1 VDEKSIEL
9 IATITERLAEHIEGL
24 RLSAQTRSALMD
36 TEALYSIIARI
47 NSSVSYNDIL
57 TTLSE
62 ATLFGEADQLMI
74 MAIFDRPLSD
84 TQVPEWIMP
93 VAYRSK
99 DQIEIARR
107 YPFNAFESTPHTL
120 FTEQPAILSN
130 LSSDH
135 RLDKVT
141 RTLFKDVFNAQSSII
156 VPLVLGNQIIG
167 FFQGYFSKLTEFPEH
182 EIHRLVAVAGQVA
195 IAVQSLI
202 LLEQAQARARQEQ
215 RIREV
220 SAQVFNAVDVNAIM
234 QKAVEQV
241 GRALGAPA
249 YIYLGQNRPSKDA
262 S

>member
-1 VDEKSIEL
+1 
-9 IATITERLAEHIEGL
+9 
-24 RLSAQTRSALMD
+24 MD

-47 NSSVSYNDIL
+47 NSANSYDDIL
-57 TTLSE
+57 ATLSE
-62 ATLFGEADQLMI
+62 ATLFSEADQLMI
-74 MAIFDRPLSD
+74 MGIFDRPLSE
-84 TQVPEWIMP
+84 TQLPEWILP
-93 VAYRSK
+93 VAYKSK
-99 DQIEIARR
+99 NEIEIAQR
-107 YPFNAFESTPHTL
+107 YPFNAFESVPHTL

-141 RTLFKDVFNAQSSII
+141 RTLFKDVFNSQSSII

-167 FFQGYFSKLTEFPEH
+167 FFQGYFSKPTEFPEH

-220 SAQVFNAVDVNAIM
+220 SAQVFSAVDVNAIM

-249 YIYLGQNRPSKDA
+249 YIYFGQNRPSKDA

>member
-1 VDEKSIEL
+1 
-9 IATITERLAEHIEGL
+9 
-24 RLSAQTRSALMD
+24 MD

-47 NSSVSYNDIL
+47 NSATSYDDIL
-57 TTLSE
+57 STLSE
-62 ATLFGEADQLMI
+62 ATLFSEADQLMI
-74 MAIFDRPLSD
+74 MGIFDRPLSE
-84 TQVPEWIMP
+84 TQLPEWIIP
-93 VAYRSK
+93 VAHRSK
-99 DQIEIARR
+99 EKIEIAQR
-107 YPFNAFESTPHTL
+107 YPFNAFESIPHTL

-130 LSSDH
+130 LSNDH

-141 RTLFKDVFNAQSSII
+141 RTLFKEVFNSQSSII

-167 FFQGYFSKLTEFPEH
+167 FFQGYFSKLTVFPER

-202 LLEQAQARARQEQ
+202 LLEQAQTRARQEQ

-220 SAQVFNAVDVNAIM
+220 SAQVFSAVDVDAIM

-249 YIYLGQNRPSKDA
+249 YIYLGQSRSPEEIS
-262 S
+262 